1 MVSNPSSSRFQE
13 AVDPSAVSS
22 EGERLG
28 DGLVGDWGT
37 IDPLVLLV
45 VAAIG
50 VVLLLFGARILRP
63 AVVLGVAALAALV
76 GLRLAAATRADLL
89 PAWLQAMGIPPIA
102 WVLALPVLGGLA
114 AIAVVR
120 LALAALLGLAVAT
133 VVLVLGLV
141 VAGGGAIPSESSTD
155 LPVADLIA
163 STSPQA
169 DSMSDAVA
177 GTVTETMR
185 DRLGDMAEGLVG
197 DLPVLDPEIPG
208 GLRRWWTEATRDVPP
223 ATVDLVVALSAVSG
237 ICAVLLG
244 LLIPDR
250 VAMVGTAVTG
260 AWLIGAAMAGAW
272 ARLGNGESPPVVGSL
287 VVGAVLAGFGVLV
300 QSRLSRS
307 AESTSKS

>member
-1 MVSNPSSSRFQE
+1 MVSNPSSSRLQADAE
-13 AVDPSAVSS
+13 PSVASSDAV
-22 EGERLG
+22 GLQ
-28 DGLVGDWGT
+28 DGLVGDWGA
-37 IDPLVLLV
+37 IDPLVLLA

-76 GLRLAAATRADLL
+76 GLRLAAATRAELL
-89 PAWLQAMGIPPIA
+89 PAWIQAMGIPPIA

-141 VAGGGAIPSESSTD
+141 VAGGGAMPNQESTD
-155 LPVADLIA
+155 LPVGYVIA
-163 STSPQA
+163 PTSPQA
-169 DSMSDAVA
+169 DSMSDALTD
-177 GTVTETMR
+177 TVTETMR

-208 GLRRWWTEATRDVPP
+208 GLRRWWTEATTNVPP

-260 AWLIGAAMAGAW
+260 AWLIGAAIAGAW
-272 ARLGNGESPPVVGSL
+272 ARFGNGEAPPVVASL

-300 QSRLSRS
+300 QSRLVKS
-307 AESTSKS
+307 AGSASKS